1 MKNYG
6 LYTDFYEIT
15 MSQAFFLS
23 GKGNDQTSFDYFYR
37 TNPYGGGFLVF
48 AGLSDAIE
56 MIKDFSFSE
65 EDLTFLSKSGVDAR
79 FIEYLR
85 DFRFK
90 GNIYSAKEGEIVF
103 PRVPIL
109 RVEGNIIECQLIE
122 TLLLNILNYE
132 SLIASKT
139 FRIVQAAKGRS
150 VVDFGLR
157 RAHGTGAVQASKA
170 SIIGGA
176 IATSNVY
183 AARKY
188 DLPVSGTMAHSWV
201 QSFKNEYDAF
211 KTFSDIHPDNCIVL
225 VDTYNTLE
233 SGVPN
238 AIKLANELKKEGR
251 KVKGIRLDSGDL
263 SYLSRKARKMLD
275 DAGFPDIMIT
285 ASNQLNEHVI
295 KSLLEQDAEI
305 DAFGVGTEMITGKP
319 DASLDGVYKLAECDG
334 IPRMK
339 ISENVEKVTLPGAKK
354 VVRYFDNEGMFY
366 RDAIVKKDE
375 KVEEITEVFH
385 PSVNYKKTNIE
396 GCKHEELQQQ
406 IMKNGEVIC
415 RLPSA
420 QEAHCYL
427 IERAQQLAP
436 EHYRFI
442 SPHIYKVGLS
452 EALKEER
459 DNFLNNLSS

>member
-6 LYTDFYEIT
+6 LYTDYYEIT

-23 GKGNDQTSFDYFYR
+23 GKGTDQTSFDYFYR
-37 TNPYGGGFLVF
+37 TNPYKGGYLVF

-56 MIKDFSFSE
+56 MIKDYKFSA
-65 EDLTFLSKSGVDAR
+65 EDLQFLYNQGLDPR
-79 FIEYLR
+79 FIDYLK
-85 DFRFK
+85 DFKFS
-90 GNIYSAKEGEIVF
+90 GNIYAMKEGEIAF
-103 PRVPIL
+103 PRVPIV

-132 SLIASKT
+132 SLIATKT
-139 FRIVQAAKGRS
+139 FRIVQAANGRDII
-150 VVDFGLR
+150 DFGLR

-176 IATSNVY
+176 VATSNVY

-188 DLPVSGTMAHSWV
+188 DLKVSGTMAHSWV
-201 QSFKNEYDAF
+201 QSFQDEYDAF
-211 KTFSDIHPDNCIVL
+211 KTFADIHPENCILL

-238 AIKLANELKKEGR
+238 TIKLANELKKHGQ

-275 DAGFPDIMIT
+275 EAGYPDIIIT
-285 ASNQLNEHVI
+285 ASNQLNEYVI
-295 KSLLEQDAEI
+295 KSLLEQDAQI

-319 DASLDGVYKLAECDG
+319 DASLDGVYKLSECNG
-334 IPRMK
+334 IPSMK
-339 ISENVEKVTLPGAKK
+339 ISENIEKVTLPGAKK
-354 VVRYFDNEGMFY
+354 VVRYFDEQGSFF
-366 RDAIVKKDE
+366 RDAIVKSSEDITK
-375 KVEEITEVFH
+375 ITEISH
-385 PSVNYKKTNIE
+385 PSVEYKKTNVE
-396 GCKHEELQQQ
+396 GLKFEELQKLV
-406 IMKNGEVIC
+406 MKDGELVAP
-415 RLPSA
+415 LPTT
-420 QEAHCYL
+420 QEAHQYL
-427 IERAQQLAP
+427 LKRSKQLVK

-452 EALKEER
+452 AALKQER
-459 DNFLNNLSS
+459 DDFLNRLSS